1 MKMTEAAELVV
12 RAGRRLVESGLV
24 ARTWGNVS
32 CRLDDVSFAITPS
45 GRDYM
50 SLSHEDIIRVKT
62 SDCSYTGDIKP
73 SSEKGIHAAAYRL
86 RPDISF
92 VIHTH
97 QVNASA
103 VSASAVESM
112 DGEVPCAAYALPGTK
127 KLLKNVSYEI
137 ARSGGNTV
145 IMKNHGVL
153 CLGRDYEEA
162 FSAASWLEAAC
173 MSFIIRQ
180 YMKISGNTDF
190 DEKQLLS
197 YSVSRLGGGCVE
209 GIPEAVP
216 MPVEASLYGAIY
228 GSRNGTNC
236 IISAVDPYIA
246 AASCREGEIRPML
259 DDFAQIVGTNMKIV
273 DNDPGQIKN
282 ALRHSSAV
290 LIRKRGALCCG
301 ATKADAAAVAM
312 IVEKNCR
319 AVLTAALFG
328 EVKPLNPLECILM
341 RQVYLKKYSK
351 LQPS

>member
-1 MKMTEAAELVV
+1 MNMSEAGGLVV

-32 CRLDDVSFAITPS
+32 CRLDAESFAITPS

-50 SLSHEDIIRVKT
+50 SLSPEEIVKVKI

-86 RPDISF
+86 RPDINF

-97 QVNASA
+97 QENASA
-103 VSASAVESM
+103 VSASGVDSM

-137 ARSGGNTV
+137 SRSDGNSV
-145 IMKNHGVL
+145 IMKNHGAL

-162 FSAASWLEAAC
+162 FTAASWLEAAC
-173 MSFIIRQ
+173 MNFIRRQ
-180 YMKISGNTDF
+180 YMKVSVNADF
-190 DEKQLLS
+190 DEGQLLK
-197 YSVSRLGGGCVE
+197 YSVSRLGGGCGS
-209 GIPEAVP
+209 GIPEAVRVP
-216 MPVEASLYGAIY
+216 EEAGLYGAIY
-228 GSRNGTNC
+228 GSRKGINC
-236 IISAVDPYIA
+236 IINAVDPYIA
-246 AASCREGEIRPML
+246 AASCLESGIRPML
-259 DDFAQIVGTNMKIV
+259 DDFAQIVGTTMKIV
-273 DNDPGQIKN
+273 DNDPIQIKS
-282 ALRHSSAV
+282 ALKHSSAV
-290 LIRKRGALCCG
+290 LIRKHGALCCG

-328 EVKPLNPLECILM
+328 EVKPVNPLECMLM

-351 LQPS
+351 LQSS

>member
-32 CRLDDVSFAITPS
+32 CRLDAESFAITPS

-50 SLSHEDIIRVKT
+50 SLSPEDIVRVKIF
-62 SDCSYTGDIKP
+62 DGSYTGNIKP

-97 QVNASA
+97 QEKASA
-103 VSASAVESM
+103 VSASAVDSV

-127 KLLKNVSYEI
+127 KLLRNVCYEI
-137 ARSGGNTV
+137 SCSDGNTV
-145 IMKNHGVL
+145 IMKNHGAL

-162 FSAASWLEAAC
+162 FTSASRLEAAC
-173 MSFIIRQ
+173 MSFISRQ
-180 YMKISGNTDF
+180 YMKVSGNTDF
-190 DEKQLLS
+190 DEGQLLS
-197 YSVSRLGGGCVE
+197 YSVSRLGGRCGG

-216 MPVEASLYGAIY
+216 MPLEASLYGAIY

-236 IISAVDPYIA
+236 LINAVDPYIA
-246 AASCREGEIRPML
+246 SASCLEGEIRPML
-259 DDFAQIVGTNMKIV
+259 DDFAQIVGTYMRIV

-290 LIRKRGALCCG
+290 LIRKHGALCCG

-328 EVKPLNPLECILM
+328 EVKPLNHLECILM

-351 LQPS
+351 LQSS